1 MSVVRVKIKNFK
13 KITELDINPDG
24 ESFFVV
30 GDFKEGKS
38 TLLQAIKSVYLQAVF
53 PSEPLTEGA
62 EEGFIEVVE
71 RDVTGKEYTFIRKFN
86 KKSSGRF
93 EVRAADNGK
102 YTLTDVL
109 SSILGPSFK
118 NKYFDYEGYFYKCL
132 SPESRYKYMVDAIG
146 GDKIIENK
154 LKRKKLVVERGQVGT
169 DRKHHG
175 AVVLENGSLDPSTIE
190 ADIELYAEKKLPQ
203 LAIDARQKYI
213 DEKSVDFKSL
223 TEQIKLAEQ
232 VVETKK
238 NISEKITESAL
249 KVAGNKLEIE
259 RLKAIIA
266 DLEATNK
273 YTELQIKKDTKV
285 LKGMDVDAED
295 VLEKLI
301 LESSEAAQTNHE
313 VTIAADKIW
322 LDTMHEIDDFNEKR
336 TRFIAAMNSYK
347 EFNRLDKEWN
357 DLDKEI
363 QDIDKESSDVF
374 KKNLPIPELSIS
386 ENDNNE
392 GVVLYNGREFS
403 LDNLSTGESILISA
417 QIQRALNPDK
427 TSLIVIP
434 RGQDLGSG
442 IDEVMS
448 MCKEF
453 NIQCIVEIT
462 KRDEKFKVI
471 ITDDAKSI

>member
-53 PSEPLTEGA
+53 PSDPLTEGA
-62 EEGFIEVVE
+62 EDGFIEIVE
-71 RDVTGKEYTFIRKFN
+71 RDLNGKEYTFTRKFN

-102 YTLTDVL
+102 YSLTDVL

-118 NKYFDYEGYFYKCL
+118 NKYFDYETYFYKSL
-132 SPESRYKYMVDAIG
+132 SADARYKYMVAAIG
-146 GDKIIENK
+146 GDKFVENK
-154 LKRKKLVVERGQVGT
+154 QKRASLVRERGKVGG
-169 DRKHHG
+169 DRKHYG
-175 AVVLENGSLDPSTIE
+175 AIVLENTSIDPSTIE
-190 ADIELYAEKKLPQ
+190 EDLVLYAEKRFPQ
-203 LAIDARQKYI
+203 EAIDIRAKYI
-213 DEKSVDFKSL
+213 AENSVDFASL
-223 TEQIKLAEQ
+223 TEQIRLAED
-232 VVETKK
+232 VVATKTRLNESIIADESLLIK
-238 NISEKITESAL
+238 NKT
-249 KVAGNKLEIE
+249 EIE
-259 RLKAIIA
+259 RLKDLIKNLEVANKEIA
-266 DLEATNK
+266 LKVKND
-273 YTELQIKKDTKV
+273 KKK
-285 LKGMDVDAED
+285 LNGMDKDAED
-295 VLEKLI
+295 ILEKLI
-301 LESSEAAQTNHE
+301 LESSEAEQTNQD
-313 VTIAADKIW
+313 VSIAADDLW
-322 LDTMHEIDDFNEKR
+322 VETMHEIDLFNEKR
-336 TRFIAAMNSYK
+336 TAFITGMNAYQ
-347 EFNRLDKEWN
+347 EFTRLDEEWN
-357 DLDKEI
+357 QLDAKIAEIDEENSTIFKE
-363 QDIDKESSDVF
+363 
-374 KKNLPIPELSIS
+374 NLPIPELSIR
-386 ENDNNE
+386 ENENGE
-392 GVVLYNGREFS
+392 GIVLYNGREFS
-403 LDNLSTGESILISA
+403 LDYLSTGESILISA

-462 KRDEKFKVI
+462 KRDEKFKVV